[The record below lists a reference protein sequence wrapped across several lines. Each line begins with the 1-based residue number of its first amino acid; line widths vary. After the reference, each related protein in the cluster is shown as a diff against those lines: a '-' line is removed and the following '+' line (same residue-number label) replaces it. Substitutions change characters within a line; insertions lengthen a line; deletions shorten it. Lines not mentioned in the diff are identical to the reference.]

1 MIDKMAILGA
11 GAMTLADWAKRM
23 DPNGKVDKIVEILS
37 QQNEVLDDML
47 WVQGNL
53 PTGHKTTVRTG
64 LPTVAWRMLNYGVK
78 PGKSHTK
85 QITDTCGMLE
95 SYCEIDKKLA
105 DLNGNSSAFLLS
117 ESWAYLEAMNQ
128 EMAKTMFYGDT
139 NLFPAKYIGLTPR
152 YSRLT
157 REVADQEDSSDYVI
171 NAGGTGSK
179 CTSLWVVVWGD
190 IGVHGIFPK
199 GSKAGLQQ
207 ENKGQVTLEDPDG
220 GRYEGYRV
228 HFSWDCGLTVR
239 DYRQVV
245 RIANIDTSKLNDM
258 DLVGNLVEA
267 LEKVQNLKAG
277 KPVIYGNKTVLTALR
292 QQIRKSNNV
301 HLSLDEVGG
310 KRVLTFDGLPVRR
323 VDAIHNQEAAVA

>member
-1 MIDKMAILGA
+1 MMAIIGSNA
-11 GAMTLADWAKRM
+11 VTLADWAKRL
-23 DPNGKVDKIVEILS
+23 DPNGKVDKIVEILN
-37 QQNEVLDDML
+37 QQNEVLEDML

-64 LPTVAWRMLNYGVK
+64 LPAVAWRMLNYGVK

-105 DLNGNSSAFLLS
+105 DLNGNNSQFMLS

-128 EMAKTMFYGDT
+128 EMAKTLFYGDT
-139 NLFPAKYIGLTPR
+139 SLFPAKFIGLAPR

-157 REVADQEDSSDYVI
+157 REAADQEDSSDYVI

-179 CTSLWVVVWGD
+179 CTSLWLVVWGD
-190 IGVHGIFPK
+190 VGLHGVFPK
-199 GSKAGLQQ
+199 GSKGGLQQ
-207 ENKGQVTLEDPDG
+207 ENKGQVTLEDPEG

-239 DYRQVV
+239 DFRQTV
-245 RIANIDTSKLNDM
+245 RIANIDTTKLATTDI
-258 DLVGNLVEA
+258 VGYLVEA
-267 LEKVQNLKAG
+267 LEKVHNLKAG

-292 QQIRKSNNV
+292 QQIRKSDNV
-301 HLSLDEVGG
+301 HLSLDTVAG
-310 KRVLTFDGLPVRR
+310 KRVLSFDGVPVRR
-323 VDAIHNQEAAVA
+323 VDALVNTETALV